1 MTSDRFR
8 EQHRN
13 LDDALAK
20 MNSLIE
26 QAVEEPSEPSA
37 ATRARWRAL

>member
-20 MNSLIE
+20 MYSLIE
-26 QAVEEPSEPSA
+26 QAAEEPSEPSA
-37 ATRARWRAL
+37 ATQARWRAL